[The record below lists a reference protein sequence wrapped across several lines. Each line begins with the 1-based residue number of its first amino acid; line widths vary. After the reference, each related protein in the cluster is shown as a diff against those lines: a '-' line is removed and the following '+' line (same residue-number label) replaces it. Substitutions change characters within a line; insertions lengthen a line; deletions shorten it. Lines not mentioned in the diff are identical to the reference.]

1 MKNRLQGRKDWVKKL
16 VPCAVIIGAAGLFL
30 YSFSN
35 DIGKKEIEPVSR
47 SAFALDTFIT
57 VTLYDSEDT
66 EILDGCIKLCQ
77 DYEKLLSKTI
87 ETSEIYQLNHRD
99 PSVRRIEVS
108 PETAEVIEKGLYYS
122 ALSGGAFDITI
133 EPASALWEFSGE
145 ESELPGE
152 EELQEA
158 IAKVGYEKVS
168 VEGNEVVFQDSETTL
183 DLGGIAKGYIADKM
197 KEYLLERGVES
208 AVIILGGNVLCVG
221 ERADG
226 NPFQIGLREPFGD
239 RNEQVAVLGIRDL
252 SVVSS
257 GVYERH
263 FVKDGVNYH
272 HILNPDTGW
281 PYQNGLASV
290 TIVSEDSADG
300 DALSTV
306 CFSLGLE
313 PGLELADSLPDVW
326 AYFITED
333 GEIHYSEGALELVA
347 KQ

>member
-1 MKNRLQGRKDWVKKL
+1 MENQLQEKKGWGKKL
-16 VPCAVIIGAAGLFL
+16 IPWAAVIGAAVLFL
-30 YSFSN
+30 CSFLG
-35 DIGKKEIEPVSR
+35 DIQKKEIEPVSR

-57 VTLYDSEDT
+57 VTLYDSGDT
-66 EILDGCIKLCQ
+66 EILDGCIQLCQ
-77 DYEKLLSKTI
+77 DYEQLLSKTI

-99 PSVRRIEVS
+99 PSVKRMKVS

-133 EPASALWEFSGE
+133 EPASALWDFNGE
-145 ESELPGE
+145 ESELPDE
-152 EELQEA
+152 EALKEA
-158 IAKVGYEKVS
+158 TAKVGYEKVS
-168 VEGNEVVFQDSETTL
+168 VEGNEIVFQDSETTF

-197 KEYLLERGVES
+197 KEYLLEKGVKS
-208 AVIILGGNVLCVG
+208 AVINLGGNVLCVG
-221 ERADG
+221 GRTDG
-226 NPFQIGLREPFGD
+226 SPFQIGLREPFGD
-239 RNEQVAVLGIRDL
+239 RNQQIAVLKIRDL

-272 HILNPDTGW
+272 HILNPETGW

-290 TIVSEDSADG
+290 TIVSESSADG

-313 PGLELADSLPDVW
+313 KGMELADSLPGIC

-333 GEIHYSEGALELVA
+333 GEIHYSAGALELVA